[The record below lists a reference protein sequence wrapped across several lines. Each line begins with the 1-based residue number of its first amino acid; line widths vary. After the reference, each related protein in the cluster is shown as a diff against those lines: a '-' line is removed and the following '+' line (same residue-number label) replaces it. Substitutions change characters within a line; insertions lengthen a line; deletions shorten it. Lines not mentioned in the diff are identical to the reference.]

1 MVTSPPTWTTVL
13 QGIIK
18 SPSERQR
25 LSVALGVTG
34 MTLSRWANGE
44 SRPQRTHLLHLIQ
57 AVHPNQRQELLNA
70 LEKQYPDIQIWINEV
85 SLKQIPSE
93 FFAHILNIR
102 TTTTDTL
109 RFWRISDE
117 VLKQA
122 LLQLDPNRLGI
133 AVMVVQCMPPS
144 PINGKICSLRERTG
158 QGTFPWTANL
168 EHDALFLGLESL
180 SGYSVE
186 VRHIVSD
193 DDLRHSKP
201 FPAVRGSYEVS
212 AAAHPIRFEGRIA
225 GCLLASSTQP
235 KYFSQERL
243 NLLTV
248 FSDLISL
255 AFDEKDFYPASMIEL
270 RVMPE
275 PEIQRSILATFH
287 QRVTAKLQ
295 QMVHQPQQLSN
306 VQIETQVW
314 QEIETELLSHS
325 SEEAPQSHAVHGP
338 DEN

>member
-1 MVTSPPTWTTVL
+1 MVTFPPTWTTIL

-25 LSVALGVTG
+25 LSAALGVTG

-57 AVHPNQRQELLNA
+57 AVHPNQHQELLNA
-70 LEKQYPDIQIWINEV
+70 LEKQYPDIRNWIDEV
-85 SLKQIPSE
+85 SLKQVPSE

-122 LLQLDPNRLGI
+122 LLQLDPNHLSI
-133 AVMVVQCMPPS
+133 AVMVVQCMSPS

-158 QGTFPWTANL
+158 KGTFPWTANL

-235 KYFSQERL
+235 GYFSQERL

-295 QMVHQPQQLSN
+295 QMVYQPQQLSN

-314 QEIETELLSHS
+314 QEIETELLLHS
-325 SEEAPQSHAVHGP
+325 SEEAPQPYTVHGP
-338 DEN
+338 CES